1 VNSCAWDCPLISSA
15 TTKASVR
22 TMRNSD
28 ICQLEAKVMQ
38 SAHDAAYPSDFG
50 VVANDITPKV
60 VVNRNLRC

>member
-1 VNSCAWDCPLISSA
+1 
-15 TTKASVR
+15 
-22 TMRNSD
+22 MRNSD